1 METLSRLVSTFLLN
15 AFWQVSLVTALTA
28 LAAHLLRN
36 AAARYRH
43 ALWVIGLGLAILL
56 PLTTLPETW
65 RLACQSGL
73 VRKTLPGDPPLLGQQ
88 PAQGAGLQAAPD
100 RNLETSGGRSPRG
113 VSRLLLLDSLR
124 RHRRPIALPPFFAY
138 AALGIYTLLISGQL
152 TRLAWAL
159 ASATRLRREARA
171 RQLPAGLAG
180 LVTRCQEALGLR
192 TVAVNSS
199 LNLAGPATVGF
210 FRPLIVLPERLL
222 QSGPSEE
229 LMTALC
235 HEMAHVRRRD
245 YLVNLICEFVL
256 LPLVFHPAAW
266 LLKRRIEET
275 RELACDEAAAGL
287 LLSAPE
293 YARSLVNLA
302 QSIAPH
308 ASAFSPRYTLG
319 VFDANILE
327 ERIMRL
333 LDNRPQESPRRAG
346 LLLGGATLALAVATL
361 AAGMFSLTAVGT
373 AKAVSTPGPQ
383 TDFSGRW
390 ELDKAQSDLPSPFP
404 DNLVEV
410 IIQRGSEFKV
420 TTTSKDWNTN
430 KAIAVSLVALM
441 LPEFSTATD
450 NKESV
455 QPFGPG
461 QVRSKTHWEG
471 TALATEWT
479 LERNGEVSVTGRWL
493 RKLSEDGNTQTI
505 EISAHDPVHNLDGA
519 AKAVFVRRDEDPR
532 AFLGTWRAEFQG
544 KQFLTLVLRRDA
556 ERVTGTLSSFNVN
569 FDASGNLSEAE
580 PGSGPGSEVV
590 AARLYNGVLHIK
602 FKDLDSAETIE
613 LELKLVENAKAELI
627 LADMPLTPG
636 SATPKPLI
644 LKRESAGNQGAS
656 SNDESRRAF
665 LGTWRGQFNG
675 KTYILLTLKEAD
687 DTLAGTVS
695 VGAFGINDSGE
706 VARVK
711 EEANPRDA
719 VPISNAKLEGALLS
733 FSGKTPDGGSDVL
746 FKLKLVGGN
755 AAELKCILVPSP
767 PPGTPVASW
776 WKLVRESDG
785 HHGISGPGPLGG
797 IVGVTPGG
805 VARGALDGTVR
816 GVPGG
821 VRGGVVGGVTDKVV
835 GGVAGGVPGGVTRGV
850 IGGIAGGI

>member
-1 METLSRLVSTFLLN
+1 
-15 AFWQVSLVTALTA
+15 
-28 LAAHLLRN
+28 
-36 AAARYRH
+36 
-43 ALWVIGLGLAILL
+43 
-56 PLTTLPETW
+56 
-65 RLACQSGL
+65 
-73 VRKTLPGDPPLLGQQ
+73 
-88 PAQGAGLQAAPD
+88 
-100 RNLETSGGRSPRG
+100 
-113 VSRLLLLDSLR
+113 
-124 RHRRPIALPPFFAY
+124 
-138 AALGIYTLLISGQL
+138 
-152 TRLAWAL
+152 
-159 ASATRLRREARA
+159 
-171 RQLPAGLAG
+171 
-180 LVTRCQEALGLR
+180 
-192 TVAVNSS
+192 
-199 LNLAGPATVGF
+199 
-210 FRPLIVLPERLL
+210 
-222 QSGPSEE
+222 
-229 LMTALC
+229 
-235 HEMAHVRRRD
+235 MAHVRRRD

-275 RELACDEAAAGL
+275 CELACDEAAAGL
-287 LLSAPE
+287 LLSPPE

-302 QSIAPH
+302 QSIAPR

-333 LDNRPQESPRRAG
+333 LDNRPQESPRRAR
-346 LLLGGATLALAVATL
+346 LLLGGVTLALVVTAL

-373 AKAVSTPGPQ
+373 AKAVSTPEPQ
-383 TDFSGRW
+383 TDFSGWW

-410 IIQRGSEFKV
+410 INQRGSEFKV

-430 KAIAVSLVALM
+430 KAIAVSLFALM
-441 LPEFSTATD
+441 LPEFSATTD
-450 NKESV
+450 NRESV

-479 LERNGEVSVTGRWL
+479 LERNGEVAVTGRWL

-532 AFLGTWRAEFQG
+532 AFLGVWHGEFQG
-544 KQFLTLVLRRDA
+544 EQFVNLNLKS
-556 ERVTGTLSSFNVN
+556 EGNRVTGTMSD
-569 FDASGNLSEAE
+569 FDVRIDSSGNILEAT
-580 PGSGPGSEVV
+580 PGTAGGWEIVE
-590 AARLYNGVLHIK
+590 ARLYNGALHMK
-602 FKDLDSAETIE
+602 CKEAETGEIDAFGLTLIDGGKAE
-613 LELKLVENAKAELI
+613 LELVS
-627 LADMPLTPG
+627 PPG
-636 SATPKPLI
+636 NPAPKPLI
-644 LKRESAGNQGAS
+644 LTREPAKNQAANGG
-656 SNDESRRAF
+656 DEQDRRAF

-687 DTLAGTVS
+687 DTLSGTVS
-695 VGAFGINDSGE
+695 VGAFGINDSGQ

-719 VPISNAKLEGALLS
+719 VPISNGKLEGALLS

-746 FKLKLVGGN
+746 FQMKLAGGN
-755 AAELKCILVPSP
+755 VAELKCILVPSP
-767 PPGTPVASW
+767 PPGTLVASW
-776 WKLVRESDG
+776 WKLVRESDN

-797 IVGVTPGG
+797 IVGGTPGG

-821 VRGGVVGGVTDKVV
+821 VTGGVVGGVTGKVV
-835 GGVAGGVPGGVTRGV
+835 GGVAGGVPGGVV
-850 IGGIAGGI
+850 GGI

>member
-65 RLACQSGL
+65 RLACQPGL
-73 VRKTLPGDPPLLGQQ
+73 VRKTLPGDPALLGQQ

-100 RNLETSGGRSPRG
+100 RNLETSGERSPRAA
-113 VSRLLLLDSLR
+113 SRFLLLDSLR
-124 RHRRPIALPPFFAY
+124 RHRWPIALPPFFAY
-138 AALGIYTLLISGQL
+138 AALGIYMLLISGQL

-210 FRPLIVLPERLL
+210 FRPVIVLPERLL
-222 QSGPSEE
+222 QSGPWEE
-229 LMTALC
+229 LTAALC

-302 QSIAPH
+302 QSIAPR
-308 ASAFSPRYTLG
+308 ASALSPRYTLG

-333 LDNRPQESPRRAG
+333 LDNRPQENPRRAR
-346 LLLGGATLALAVATL
+346 LLLGGATLALVAAAL

-373 AKAVSTPGPQ
+373 AEAVNTPEPP

-390 ELDKAQSDLPSPFP
+390 ELDKSQSDLPSPFP

-410 IIQRGSEFKV
+410 IDQHGSEFKV

-430 KAIAVSLVALM
+430 KAIAVSLFALM
-441 LPEFSTATD
+441 LPEFSATTD
-450 NKESV
+450 NKETV
-455 QPFGPG
+455 LPFGPG
-461 QVRSKTHWEG
+461 QVRSKTRWEG
-471 TALATEWT
+471 NTLATEWT
-479 LERNGEVSVTGRWL
+479 LERNGEVAVTGRWL
-493 RKLSEDGNTQTI
+493 RKLSGDGNTQTI
-505 EISAHDPVHNLDGA
+505 EISAHDPVHNLDGQ
-519 AKAVFVRRDEDPR
+519 AKAVFVRHDEDPR
-532 AFLGTWRAEFQG
+532 AFLGAWHGEFQG
-544 KQFLTLVLRRDA
+544 EQFVNLNLKSQGN
-556 ERVTGTLSSFNVN
+556 RVTGTMSD
-569 FDASGNLSEAE
+569 FDVRIDSSGNILEAT
-580 PGSGPGSEVV
+580 PGTGGGWEIVE
-590 AARLYNGVLHIK
+590 ARLYNGALHMK
-602 FKDLDSAETIE
+602 CKDAETGEIDAFGLTLIDGGKAE
-613 LELKLVENAKAELI
+613 LELVS
-627 LADMPLTPG
+627 PPG
-636 SATPKPLI
+636 NPAPKPLT
-644 LKRESAGNQGAS
+644 LTREPAKNEGANAGGEH
-656 SNDESRRAF
+656 DRRAF
-665 LGTWRGQFNG
+665 LGAWRGQFNG

-695 VGAFGINDSGE
+695 VGGFGINDSGQ

-719 VPISNAKLEGALLS
+719 VPISNARLEGALLS
-733 FSGKTPDGGSDVL
+733 FSGRTPDGGSDVL
-746 FKLKLVGGN
+746 FQMKLEGGN
-755 AAELKCILVPSP
+755 AAELKCILAPAP
-767 PPGTPVASW
+767 PPGTPEGSW
-776 WKLVRESDG
+776 WKLVRESDD
-785 HHGISGPGPLGG
+785 HHRISGPGPLGG
-797 IVGVTPGG
+797 IVGGVNGG
-805 VARGALDGTVR
+805 VDQGVLDGTVR

-821 VRGGVVGGVTDKVV
+821 VRGGVVGGVTGEVV
-835 GGVAGGVPGGVTRGV
+835 GGVAGGV
-850 IGGIAGGI
+850 

>member
-28 LAAHLLRN
+28 IAARLLRN

-65 RLACQSGL
+65 RLSCQSGL
-73 VRKTLPGDPPLLGQQ
+73 VGKAMPGDPAPVGQQ
-88 PAQGAGLQAAPD
+88 PAPGAGPQSAAD
-100 RNLETSGGRSPRG
+100 QDLAGETSGGKSPRG
-113 VSRLLLLDSLR
+113 AGLLQLLDSLR
-124 RHRRPIALPPFFAY
+124 RHSRLIALPPFFAY
-138 AALGIYTLLISGQL
+138 AALGVYMLLISRQL

-159 ASATRLRREARA
+159 ASATRLRREAWE

-180 LVTRCQEALGLR
+180 LVVRCQEALGLR

-199 LNLAGPATVGF
+199 LNLAGPATLGF
-210 FRPLIVLPERLL
+210 FKPVIVLPERLL
-222 QSGPSEE
+222 ESGPSEE
-229 LMTALC
+229 LTTALC

-245 YLVNLICEFVL
+245 CLVNLICEFAL

-266 LLKRRIEET
+266 VLKRRIEET

-287 LLSAPE
+287 LVSAPE

-308 ASAFSPRYTLG
+308 TSAFSPRYTLG

-333 LDNRPQESPRRAG
+333 LDNRPQESPRRSR
-346 LLLGGATLALAVATL
+346 LLLGGAAFALALVAL
-361 AAGMFSLTAVGT
+361 AAGMFSFTAVG
-373 AKAVSTPGPQ
+373 AGEAVSTLEPP

-390 ELDKAQSDLPSPFP
+390 ELDKAQSDLPTPFP
-404 DNLVEV
+404 DNVVE
-410 IIQRGSEFKV
+410 IIDQHSSEFKV

-430 KAIAVSLVALM
+430 KAIAVSLFALM
-441 LPEFSTATD
+441 LPEFSTTTD
-450 NKESV
+450 NKETV
-455 QPFGPG
+455 RPFGPG

-471 TALATEWT
+471 SGLATEWT
-479 LERNGEVSVTGRWL
+479 LERDGEVSVTGRWL
-493 RKLSEDGNTQTI
+493 RKLSGDGATQTI
-505 EISAHDPVHNLDGA
+505 EISAHDPVHNLDGS
-519 AKAVFVRRDEDPR
+519 AKAVFVRREENPK

-544 KQFLTLVLRRDA
+544 KPFLTLTLRRDGQHT
-556 ERVTGTLSSFNVN
+556 TGTLSSFNLN
-569 FDASGNLSEAE
+569 FDSSGNLSDAEAGDGA
-580 PGSGPGSEVV
+580 GSAVV
-590 AARLYNGVLHIK
+590 SARVYNDTLHLK
-602 FKDLDSAETIE
+602 VKELDSEDRLE
-613 LELKLVENAKAELI
+613 LELKLLDDSKAEI
-627 LADMPLTPG
+627 TIVDVPVTPG

-644 LKRESAGNQGAS
+644 LIREPAKNEGANAGGEQ
-656 SNDESRRAF
+656 DRRAF
-665 LGTWRGQFNG
+665 LGAWRSQFNG
-675 KTYILLTLKEAD
+675 KTYLLLSLNETD

-695 VGAFGINDSGE
+695 VGGFGINDSGQ
-706 VARVK
+706 VWRVQ
-711 EEANPRDA
+711 EEADPRDA

-733 FSGKTPDGGSDVL
+733 FTGKTPDRGSDVL
-746 FKLKLVGGN
+746 FQMKLTGGN
-755 AAELKCILVPSP
+755 AAELKCVLVPGP

-776 WKLVRESDG
+776 WKLVRESND

-797 IVGVTPGG
+797 IVGGTTGG
-805 VARGALDGTVR
+805 VARGVLDGTVR

-821 VRGGVVGGVTDKVV
+821 VTGGVVDAVKGKVVGEVVGGVSGRV
-835 GGVAGGVPGGVTRGV
+835 GG
-850 IGGIAGGI
+850 GI